1 MTKTARW
8 LLILALAPCVLAAPA
23 LAGDVN
29 LLLGQAQSNEALLE
43 DAGVEGQAAFG
54 VALSLDFDWPVA
66 LAVDVLS
73 TSDKNTISIP
83 TNYTLQYTTDVS
95 RLEADLGVRK
105 YWREKLRPYIG
116 GGVAWIR
123 LEAKQT
129 AYRDFGGGNE
139 FTDVVVDDSSGDFGY
154 WLNAGVVYTVGS
166 HFNLGLDLR
175 YSDADSAVRPNDV
188 EDEIRLDPGAMQYAL
203 ILGYRW

>member
-1 MTKTARW
+1 M
-8 LLILALAPCVLAAPA
+8 
-23 LAGDVN
+23 N
-29 LLLGQAQSNEALLE
+29 LLFGQAELNDGLLE
-43 DAGVEGQAAFG
+43 ETGVEGQTAFG

-73 TSDKNTISIP
+73 TSDENTIDIS

-116 GGVAWIR
+116 GGLAWIQ
-123 LEAKQT
+123 LDAKQT
-129 AYRDFGGGNE
+129 AFRDFGGGNE

-154 WLNAGVVYTVGS
+154 WLNAGLLYTVGD
-166 HFNLGLDLR
+166 HFNIGLDLR
-175 YSDADSAVRPNDV
+175 YSDADSALNPNDV
-188 EDEIRLDPGAMQYAL
+188 EDEIRFDSGALQYTLA
-203 ILGYRW
+203 LGYRW